1 MKLSKQRFEC
11 STAILLCFGTILIVL
26 AQLNLSLMSKILMG
40 GVLFGLALIAGEI
53 TRGLVA
59 LFASLGIVTVS
70 QILVEK
76 LFPGL
81 TLSLTNHSV
90 LIILVA
96 SVILYYANLKKRTK
110 PLELHVAV
118 FEFLSLALSTFLFR
132 GLKVSSAQT
141 YLALLSPEDNIPWI
155 SRARELLTSNQI
167 SGVVSDG
174 GGHTFSHVLALVA
187 QLKNI
192 KVLCFIT

>member
-110 PLELHVAV
+110 PLELHFAV
-118 FEFLSLALSTFLFR
+118 FEFIFLALSTFLFR
-132 GLKVSSAQT
+132 GL
-141 YLALLSPEDNIPWI
+141 
-155 SRARELLTSNQI
+155 
-167 SGVVSDG
+167 
-174 GGHTFSHVLALVA
+174 
-187 QLKNI
+187 
-192 KVLCFIT
+192 